1 MESED
6 EKYKYQLSS
15 SENPP
20 RYPQSSL
27 DLTNIYIICTTIFFS
42 LALILMCILIL
53 FHFFLAL
60 LHSKD
65 FIFRKR
71 GPRKPGLLGFLARFF
86 TGRPKKPRKTPLP
99 SKNPHKKNS
108 INSIE
113 VANFYRDLK
122 NSDNSCDNN
131 HGHNETSRNHS
142 GNSLKSTT
150 SAINCLKTSI
160 NDGRCIGLDFG
171 NIGIID
177 NKRNDKIF
185 STTETTLKK
194 ALTPVL
200 SGVGLKVTKQVNFQ
214 KPEQSQNSN
223 SVSIIQRKCDQIN
236 ISYKQQKLA
245 EEEEAQEEE
254 LDEVFQKSRFS
265 YKSADTPSIR
275 SNEELADQLN
285 ECEDCGDDTDLDY
298 DEDVEHD
305 RMDRDMDDLMDEYIE
320 DDIMDEEEVH
330 DLYFDLG
337 RRREDDDLG
346 CGDV

>member
-1 MESED
+1 MENED
-6 EKYKYQLSS
+6 EKYKYQIPT

-60 LHSKD
+60 LHSKN

-71 GPRKPGLLGFLARFF
+71 GFKKSGLLGFLARFF
-86 TGRPKKPRKTPLP
+86 TGRPKKPRKP
-99 SKNPHKKNS
+99 SKNSHKKGS

-113 VANFYRDLK
+113 VAKFHRDLK
-122 NSDNSCDNN
+122 NSDNSCDGHDNN
-131 HGHNETSRNHS
+131 KTSRNLS

-150 SAINCLKTSI
+150 DCLKTSI
-160 NDGRCIGLDFG
+160 NDSRCIGLDFG

-200 SGVGLKVTKQVNFQ
+200 SGVGLKITKQVNFQ
-214 KPEQSQNSN
+214 KPEQTQTA
-223 SVSIIQRKCDQIN
+223 SIIQRKCDQIN

-245 EEEEAQEEE
+245 EEEEQVFAQQEED

-265 YKSADTPSIR
+265 FKSADTPSNR
-275 SNEELADQLN
+275 SNDLADQLN
-285 ECEDCGDDTDLDY
+285 ECDDCGDDTDLDY

-305 RMDRDMDDLMDEYIE
+305 RMDRDMDELMDEYIE

-337 RRREDDDLG
+337 RRRDDDDFG